1 MQTTLKV
8 PRIHCHGCVNNVT
21 NAVRKLPGITAVEAS
36 ESTKEVKVEFDP
48 ARVSEEKIRA
58 ALSLVGYPPD

>member
-8 PRIHCHGCVNNVT
+8 PRIHCDGCVNNVT

-36 ESTKEVKVEFDP
+36 ELTKEVKVEFDP

-58 ALSLVGYPPD
+58 ALSLVGYPPA